1 MEPMVVGADGLFI
14 SVLILLVMLIA
25 VVATIAI
32 CKWQMTKTLGLI
44 MFLLY
49 VIFVAQDLMREFHVY
64 RLIVDKHK
72 NHIYMIEEDQ
82 NVENDIDRKSTLNHL
97 LSTRITY

>member
-44 MFLLY
+44 MFLY
-49 VIFVAQDLMREFHVY
+49 VIFVAQDLMREFHV
-64 RLIVDKHK
+64 IG
-72 NHIYMIEEDQ
+72 
-82 NVENDIDRKSTLNHL
+82 
-97 LSTRITY
+97 

>member
-1 MEPMVVGADGLFI
+1 MVFLFADIIWNLMVVGADSLFI

-32 CKWQMTKTLGLI
+32 CKWRMTKTLGLI

-49 VIFVAQDLMREFHVY
+49 IVFVAQDLMREFHV
-64 RLIVDKHK
+64 I
-72 NHIYMIEEDQ
+72 
-82 NVENDIDRKSTLNHL
+82 
-97 LSTRITY
+97 

>member
-49 VIFVAQDLMREFHVY
+49 VIFVAQDLMREFHV
-64 RLIVDKHK
+64 IG
-72 NHIYMIEEDQ
+72 
-82 NVENDIDRKSTLNHL
+82 
-97 LSTRITY
+97 